1 MKDVMNEKSLLQTSY
16 FFLLLG
22 IGPQEQLKSHK
33 IQPVISKPGV
43 GSNLQDHIM
52 IAIDALSK
60 NENWLGVNVFQT
72 VNPLNYLKWF
82 TSNPYN
88 GPLGDTAIGSG
99 AFIHTDF
106 DTKDPYKRPQ
116 IQLVSLPFYI
126 LLEWG
131 AIYADILNLSN
142 EFLKL
147 NEDHLGKDGVTFVPL
162 LLRPKSSGT
171 IKLRSA
177 DYRDHPI
184 IEPEYLKH
192 PDDVK
197 TLVSALKIIKS
208 LFDSK
213 AFKKA
218 KIEPF
223 LNPLCEK
230 HTAWSDDYYKCVVQN
245 NVMTTYHPVGTCK
258 MGSKNDPMAVVD
270 PNLKVIGINNLRVID
285 ASVMPRVV
293 GGNTN
298 AATVMI
304 GEKGSSII
312 LEEHGVKTKKKT
324 NSKTEL

>member
-1 MKDVMNEKSLLQTSY
+1 MTLLK
-16 FFLLLG
+16 FLLIG
-22 IGPQEQLKSHK
+22 IGPKEQLKSHNIK
-33 IQPVISKPGV
+33 PVISKPGV
-43 GSNLQDHIM
+43 GANLQDHIM
-52 IAIDALSK
+52 IVIDALSK
-60 NENWLGVNVFQT
+60 NENSLGLNVFLAS
-72 VNPLNYLKWF
+72 NPLNYFKWF

-88 GPLGDTAIGSG
+88 GPLGDTAISSG

-106 DTKDPYKRPQ
+106 DTKDPYKRPP
-116 IQLVSLPFYI
+116 IQLISLPFYT
-126 LLEWG
+126 LFDWA
-131 AIYADILNLSN
+131 AIYSAILNYSEEYQKLS
-142 EFLKL
+142 
-147 NEDHLGKDGVTFVPL
+147 EDYFGKDGMTFLPG
-162 LLRPKSSGT
+162 LLRPKSRGT

-184 IEPEYLKH
+184 IDPEYLKH
-192 PDDVK
+192 PDDVN
-197 TLVSALKIIKS
+197 TLVSALKIVKS

-213 AFKKA
+213 AFKEA
-218 KIEPF
+218 KIEPL
-223 LNPLCEK
+223 LNPLCKK

-258 MGSKNDPMAVVD
+258 MGSKSDPMAVVD

-312 LEEHGVKTKKKT
+312 LEEHGVKTEKKT
-324 NSKTEL
+324 IPKTEL